1 MRRLRGWVFGLLL
14 LVVGTASGP
23 VQAASPAS
31 AATVVQSSVLGANTV
46 QAQLLAY
53 LARGDIAGAI
63 AMYSLQT
70 GRAAPAWLVDLQA
83 ACNVANQMAGRC
95 QQVAR
100 FIHTA
105 YGKLGQ
111 TPQYIAFR
119 ARGREDYIIF
129 ELANGKQVSVS
140 RAGYHVAVK
149 VGDMIH
155 DAYTG
160 PLGMKPSDYLSR
172 LHGRQGIEWEMV
184 STP

>member
-1 MRRLRGWVFGLLL
+1 ML
-14 LVVGTASGP
+14 
-23 VQAASPAS
+23 
-31 AATVVQSSVLGANTV
+31 AATVVQDSVLAANTV
-46 QAQLLAY
+46 QVKLLAY

-63 AMYSLQT
+63 TMYPLHT
-70 GRAAPAWLVDLQA
+70 GRAAPTWLVDLQA
-83 ACNVANQMAGRC
+83 AYNVASQTAGRC

-119 ARGREDYIIF
+119 ARGSEDYIIF

-140 RAGYHVAVK
+140 RAGYHLAVK

-160 PLGMKPSDYLSR
+160 PLGMKLSDYLSR
-172 LHGRQGIEWEMV
+172 LHARQGIDWEMV